1 MLEDRIGSC
10 ARRHLTTSTRMLCRT
25 LLYLV
30 FFSCEESL
38 VYDRIGITKIAAKC
52 ILVVAVIQVKSVF
65 YAFGNTF
72 GLSKTVSTKGG
83 CGYAERGKECV
94 G

>member
-1 MLEDRIGSC
+1 M
-10 ARRHLTTSTRMLCRT
+10 
-25 LLYLV
+25 YLV

-65 YAFGNTF
+65 YAFGKTF
-72 GLSKTVSTKGG
+72 GLSKESRLYQRKVDVDMLNAVKNVLADVSLIQSVFQRFADTDKH
-83 CGYAERGKECV
+83 
-94 G
+94 